1 MIQFTRHEIQESGES
16 DIAINFMVLP
26 EFFDVAYSMAGSNK
40 ALEDF
45 FCKYAPQ
52 DEEHDNSG
60 LAKGTKR
67 FLGTI
72 IKIRKFIESYQ
83 RKKKI

>member
-1 MIQFTRHEIQESGES
+1 MVQFTRHEIQESGES

-45 FCKYAPQ
+45 FVNMLHRMKSMTTL
-52 DEEHDNSG
+52 D
-60 LAKGTKR
+60 
-67 FLGTI
+67 
-72 IKIRKFIESYQ
+72 
-83 RKKKI
+83 